1 MPKSRHRK
9 NQKKKSRARS
19 ENVKNKQMAFQKQM
33 KEEFMKKLEEA
44 KAQQTGIEGVPTSM
58 SNPQD
63 GSVSFD
69 EIKP

>member
-33 KEEFMKKLEEA
+33 KEEFMKKLEEMREN
-44 KAQQTGIEGVPTSM
+44 QPSIEEVPTTT
-58 SNPQD
+58 SNPKD
-63 GSVSFD
+63 SSVSFD
-69 EIKP
+69 EVKP

>member
-9 NQKKKSRARS
+9 TQKKKSRARS

-44 KAQQTGIEGVPTSM
+44 KGQQTGIEEVPTSM
-58 SNPQD
+58 STPQG

-69 EIKP
+69 EVKP

>member
-33 KEEFMKKLEEA
+33 KEEFMKKLEEP
-44 KAQQTGIEGVPTSM
+44 KTQQTGIEEVPTSM

-69 EIKP
+69 EVKP

>member
-33 KEEFMKKLEEA
+33 KEEFMKKLEEV
-44 KAQQTGIEGVPTSM
+44 KAQQTEIEEVPTSM
-58 SNPQD
+58 SKPQD

-69 EIKP
+69 EVKP

>member
-33 KEEFMKKLEEA
+33 KEEFMKKLEE
-44 KAQQTGIEGVPTSM
+44 M
-58 SNPQD
+58 S
-63 GSVSFD
+63 
-69 EIKP
+69 

>member
-33 KEEFMKKLEEA
+33 KEEFMKKLEES
-44 KAQQTGIEGVPTSM
+44 KSQQTGIEEVPTSM
-58 SNPQD
+58 SPPQD

-69 EIKP
+69 EVKP

>member
-19 ENVKNKQMAFQKQM
+19 ENVKNKQIAFQKHM

-44 KAQQTGIEGVPTSM
+44 RAQQPGIEEVPTTM

-69 EIKP
+69 EVKP

>member
-9 NQKKKSRARS
+9 NQKKKSRSRS

-44 KAQQTGIEGVPTSM
+44 KAQQTGIEEVPTSM

-69 EIKP
+69 EVKP